1 MITMVGLALA
11 LLLAQA
17 PASACAAADE
27 PEFALT
33 KERPAQVGGGAMYA
47 AARERRYLDA
57 LRGPM
62 GETLQYRRTGSLPA
76 AGADKP
82 GERFT
87 LLDRYEVSY
96 AGLEKP
102 IFLYLDAYHF
112 DDGLKAP
119 KGFTC
124 AVPFGL
130 NAPGPDAMLAQDSM
144 IELAVEQGSAKEF
157 APISL
162 DADGSATHGVIFDR
176 FRMMARAARAAAAA
190 GKPVDPANPPRELI
204 QTGTL
209 IVAHPLRCG
218 DGDPVA
224 PASIDIVVPQGRP
237 PQRSGEIAAGEALAR
252 LLPGANLPAGSAGAI
267 FSLDHPRATDSIK
280 VSYAPGACGD
290 AREVLLPLKFTNA
303 KPVNTPMP
311 PLPEGQPATDR
322 PIRLQ
327 AILDH
332 DGAAQRIVY
341 VGGPAALGEAAKAAV
356 RTWTAEPMRLNGAP
370 LVTPVTLQVKFG
382 SR

>member
-1 MITMVGLALA
+1 VT
-11 LLLAQA
+11 
-17 PASACAAADE
+17 
-27 PEFALT
+27 
-33 KERPAQVGGGAMYA
+33 
-47 AARERRYLDA
+47 
-57 LRGPM
+57 
-62 GETLQYRRTGSLPA
+62 
-76 AGADKP
+76 
-82 GERFT
+82 
-87 LLDRYEVSY
+87 Y

-130 NAPGPDAMLAQDSM
+130 TAPGLDPMLAQDNM
-144 IELAVEQGSAKEF
+144 IELAVEQGSGREF

-176 FRMMARAARAAAAA
+176 FRLMARAARAAARA
-190 GKPVDPANPPRELI
+190 GTPIDPERAPREMI
-204 QTGTL
+204 QIGTL

-218 DGDPVA
+218 DRDPVA
-224 PASIDIVVPQGRP
+224 PASIDIVPAQGRP
-237 PQRSGEIAAGEALAR
+237 PQRAGDLAAGEALAR
-252 LLPGANLPAGSAGAI
+252 LLPGANLPAGSAGAM
-267 FSLDHPRATDSIK
+267 FALDHPRATDSIK
-280 VSYAPGACGD
+280 VAYAPGACGD
-290 AREVLLPLKFTNA
+290 AREVLLPLKFSNA
-303 KPVNTPMP
+303 KPVHTPMP
-311 PLPEGQPATDR
+311 SLPQGQPATDR

-341 VGGPAALGEAAKAAV
+341 MGGPAALSDAAIAAV

-370 LVTPVTLQVKFG
+370 LVTPVTFQVKFG